1 MPLRP
6 GKSYSRFNVGT
17 YMKTLKQK
25 RESLAATNKSIQD
38 KNKLLKTAKQKLKRV
53 DLKVCIN
60 KQLPL
65 LGTTNCK
72 DLLKC
77 FSAEFYNMLTVM
89 HCKYCKL
96 NTIWHH
102 SVLSKTVSLQNSL
115 FKNNKKLCSIR
126 CRANQS
132 RFCGTMF
139 EVE

>member
-1 MPLRP
+1 
-6 GKSYSRFNVGT
+6 
-17 YMKTLKQK
+17 MKTLKQK
-25 RESLAATNKSIQD
+25 RESLVATNKSIQD

-65 LGTTNCK
+65 LGT
-72 DLLKC
+72 
-77 FSAEFYNMLTVM
+77 
-89 HCKYCKL
+89 
-96 NTIWHH
+96 
-102 SVLSKTVSLQNSL
+102 LSKTVSLQNSL

-139 EVE
+139 KVE